1 MTNEQETRNN
11 ERVAVCGL
19 ACSAL
24 ALAAG
29 FIAKVSASGVAI
41 ASVLLTLAGV
51 VACAGVAIYR
61 GARWSLGVGALLS
74 AALLVFGAFY
84 GIGRLL
90 LRALGQAMA
99 GDLLIAVAA
108 ILPVVAIFSAA
119 NHHRRAAPGPLAR
132 AGLGAQR
139 RRRL

>member
-1 MTNEQETRNN
+1 MTNEQKMRNN

-24 ALAAG
+24 VLAAG
-29 FIAKVSASGVAI
+29 FIAKISASGVAI

-51 VACAGVAIYR
+51 VACAGGAIYR
-61 GARWSLGVGALLS
+61 GQRWSLGVWPLLG
-74 AALLVFGAFY
+74 AALSVFGAFY

-90 LRALGQAMA
+90 LRTLGQAMA

-108 ILPVVAIFSAA
+108 ILPAVAIFTAA
-119 NHHRRAAPGPLAR
+119 NHHSQAPRPPAR